1 MTVERL
7 SLFDQFFH
15 KIARSDI
22 PSLNM
27 QGAMV
32 LDPAKGVNNASSAEL
47 AEHIAARLS
56 DFPILKKKIVQDP
69 LRIGDLKLVDD
80 PDFDPLGHISI
91 NTLPPPGDEQAL
103 ARAIGDFSAQDLD
116 PDKPLWKI
124 AIIDG
129 LQDGRIAIVQKLSH
143 ATLDGAAAIRI
154 FQCLFDPEP
163 KPLDTLRKSS
173 WQAEPEPT
181 DFELL
186 RSAVADNTA
195 RVAVHAPRALRQLG
209 GLLAGSAREFVS
221 HRLKEDQDAGQAGA
235 SKVNPS
241 IKAPRTSL
249 NTAISAD
256 RRNVAFANYDLDE
269 LKSLSRAL
277 DCSLN
282 DLCLVMV
289 SESLANYF
297 AGIGEEVD
305 GDLVIIMP
313 LSTRSSDERSHGNEL
328 RVSRVDAKNSIASL
342 PDRLRA
348 IQAQTSRAKEERV
361 QATAN
366 RKEQGNNEIV
376 EAVSPLLLDLLISA
390 FSRLNPWDKIP
401 PFMTTVMSNVAGSR
415 EGMYFGGMPIE
426 ISIPMIPITHGGA
439 MSIGATSMGNIFS
452 FGYHACGRT
461 VKQENM
467 RFLTEGLQRAYD
479 ELSAHAAAQ
488 RIPVTAAKRKRP
500 AAKKAKKP
508 AVKKVPAKKK
518 SPPKKKAARKK
529 PATAP
534 ATGRAGARKRT

>member
-15 KIARSDI
+15 KIAGSDI

-32 LDPAKGVNNASSAEL
+32 PDPAKGVNDASSTEL

-80 PDFDPLGHISI
+80 PDFDPLDHVTI
-91 NTLPPPGDEQAL
+91 NTLPPPGDAQAL

-129 LQDGRIAIVQKLSH
+129 LQDGRLAIVQKLSH

-154 FQCLFDPEP
+154 FQCLFDATPQ
-163 KPLDTLRKSS
+163 PLDKLEKSS

-181 DFELL
+181 DFDLL

-195 RVAVHAPRALRQLG
+195 RLTVHAPRALRQLG
-209 GLLAGSAREFVS
+209 GLLARSARELVS
-221 HRLKEDQDAGQAGA
+221 RGLEVDQDAGQAGTRQ
-235 SKVNPS
+235 VNPS

-256 RRNVAFANYDLDE
+256 QRNVAFANYDLDE

-277 DCSLN
+277 GCSLN

-297 AGIGEEVD
+297 TGIGEEVD

-313 LSTRSSDERSHGNEL
+313 LNTRSSDERSHGNEL
-328 RVSRVDAKNSIASL
+328 SVSRIDVKNSIAPL
-342 PDRLRA
+342 PERLRA
-348 IQAQTSRAKEERV
+348 IQAQTSRAKEERA
-361 QATAN
+361 QAAAN
-366 RKEQGNNEIV
+366 SVEQGTNEIV
-376 EAVSPLLLDLLISA
+376 EALSPLLLDLVISGVA
-390 FSRLNPWDKIP
+390 RLNPWDKIP

-415 EGMYFGGMPIE
+415 EGMYFGGMPID

-452 FGYHACGRT
+452 FGYHACGRN
-461 VKQENM
+461 VLQENM
-467 RFLTEGLQRAYD
+467 HFLTQGLERAYD
-479 ELSAHAAAQ
+479 ELSTYAAAH
-488 RIPVTAAKRKRP
+488 RIPVTAARRKRP
-500 AAKKAKKP
+500 R
-508 AVKKVPAKKK
+508 
-518 SPPKKKAARKK
+518 ARSRQS
-529 PATAP
+529 
-534 ATGRAGARKRT
+534 GGSQSG